1 MNVLE
6 LHDLTREFTRRGK
19 PFAAVDHVNLILRE
33 GEFIAIVGRSGNG
46 KSTLLNLI
54 TGLLRPTDGTI
65 TLDGRNIVA
74 LRDRQMSAI
83 RNRVI
88 GFVTQSQTLLPN
100 LTVIDNVILPAVL
113 EPGNQEI
120 DGNDDAQENDDA
132 EKMPSGQTQVDDGL
146 PDVIAAV
153 RSSDRL
159 VGRARELLEMLE
171 IADLADCYP
180 KELSGGEM
188 RRVSIAR
195 ALMNRPKLLIADEPT
210 GDLDAASTAIVMR
223 LLRDVANGGTAVL
236 MVTHDP
242 DALAYVDYVFRMD
255 RGVLSEA

>member
-100 LTVIDNVILPAVL
+100 LTVIDNVIL
-113 EPGNQEI
+113 
-120 DGNDDAQENDDA
+120 
-132 EKMPSGQTQVDDGL
+132 
-146 PDVIAAV
+146 
-153 RSSDRL
+153 
-159 VGRARELLEMLE
+159 RA
-171 IADLADCYP
+171 CP
-180 KELSGGEM
+180 
-188 RRVSIAR
+188 
-195 ALMNRPKLLIADEPT
+195 
-210 GDLDAASTAIVMR
+210 
-223 LLRDVANGGTAVL
+223 
-236 MVTHDP
+236 
-242 DALAYVDYVFRMD
+242 
-255 RGVLSEA
+255 

>member
-120 DGNDDAQENDDA
+120 DGNDDAQENVPVSCW
-132 EKMPSGQTQVDDGL
+132 KCWKSPIWPT
-146 PDVIAAV
+146 VIRRSSPAV
-153 RSSDRL
+153 RCVASPSH
-159 VGRARELLEMLE
+159 AR
-171 IADLADCYP
+171 
-180 KELSGGEM
+180 
-188 RRVSIAR
+188 
-195 ALMNRPKLLIADEPT
+195 
-210 GDLDAASTAIVMR
+210 
-223 LLRDVANGGTAVL
+223 
-236 MVTHDP
+236 
-242 DALAYVDYVFRMD
+242 
-255 RGVLSEA
+255 